1 VHGPL
6 KQDKSEGTIFVRI
19 LASEEYW
26 MRSDP
31 SPEALD
37 KLKDGPLDWSLQQA
51 FRLTKLRQSKSEAPS
66 E

>member
-1 VHGPL
+1 
-6 KQDKSEGTIFVRI
+6 
-19 LASEEYW
+19 

-37 KLKDGPLDWSLQQA
+37 KLKDGPLDWSLQQE